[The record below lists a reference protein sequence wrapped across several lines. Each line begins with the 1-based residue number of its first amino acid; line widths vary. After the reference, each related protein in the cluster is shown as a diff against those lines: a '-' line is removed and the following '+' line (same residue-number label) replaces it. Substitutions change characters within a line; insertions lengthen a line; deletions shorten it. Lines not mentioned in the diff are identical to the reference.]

1 MREQAFIQA
10 YAFAIVRDHHLA
22 EDVYQ
27 EVALILAQEWDTIP
41 TDAPRPW
48 LKEMVRR
55 KALEAARKARRHV
68 LLGPETLLAVADAF
82 DAPTETAPGDEA
94 LRQAMAACVQKL
106 PDDMRAVVD
115 GRYRDDLSCER
126 IAEHV
131 GRSVQAV
138 YALLKRARVALA
150 DCDERIAPAVEK
162 GGRHD

>member
-22 EDVYQ
+22 EGVYQ

-68 LLGPETLLAVADAF
+68 PLGPETLLALADAF
-82 DAPTETAPGDEA
+82 DPQTQTAPGDDS
-94 LRQAMAACVQKL
+94 LR
-106 PDDMRAVVD
+106 RA
-115 GRYRDDLSCER
+115 GSNSPPHLSTPVIMTAPC
-126 IAEHV
+126 
-131 GRSVQAV
+131 S
-138 YALLKRARVALA
+138 AR
-150 DCDERIAPAVEK
+150 
-162 GGRHD
+162 G